1 MSKRISLLVVV
12 LSILLIGALH
22 AQTEPA
28 TTSFAL
34 PEGPIKVTVTG
45 VQGIVQYRTG
55 ADQKWTKAAE
65 GVELTE
71 GAELRTGPRS
81 AVRFM
86 IGDDQVVTLDRLGTI
101 QILKANFANGKVF
114 TDLGMKYGRTRY
126 DIESA
131 AREHDAKVRSPSSVL
146 AVRGTQFALD
156 DEAPFPPTAVS
167 LSGRVMFQDAHK
179 LVAFGAKGKGK
190 AKIDTDSDSSADT
203 ALKTTVVLPNGKFFG
218 YTDIEASR
226 TLENSLGGYAAN
238 APNSVASLVH
248 QGTIQN
254 FPVPVL
260 LIQEQLFF
268 GLNWTG
274 SGLSDV
280 SLQVTDPNGQ
290 VINKANP
297 MIPGFAAYQDAPPA
311 NAVGVGGPK
320 TVTWGS
326 IFPPGTYTITTSL
339 ISEGVEPVPVNVSLD
354 AIKDPTGQAN
364 DFAELGPNG
373 GPFIYSL
380 DPKNPTKTVTVD
392 AEAKPPAP
400 PTPPSPPSPNPP
412 TPTR

>member
-1 MSKRISLLVVV
+1 MSKRISLLVVI
-12 LSILLIGALH
+12 LSILLVGAIH

-28 TTSFAL
+28 TTSFTL

-101 QILKANFANGKVF
+101 QILKANFENGKVF

-190 AKIDTDSDSSADT
+190 AKITTETDSSANN
-203 ALKTTVVLPNGKFFG
+203 ALNNSFANPSGIFTGQTPTQQERLL
-218 YTDIEASR
+218 EASYGSKLQ
-226 TLENSLGGYAAN
+226 TLG
-238 APNSVASLVH
+238 VASLID
-248 QGTIQN
+248 QARLQN
-254 FPVPVL
+254 FPAAVVFV
-260 LIQEQLFF
+260 QEELQIEAF
-268 GLNWTG
+268 WTG
-274 SGLSDV
+274 AFGSAVDLSVRSPKGEILDAAHPTVPSGGTLQLGTAGESGAGLSTARWTE
-280 SLQVTDPNGQ
+280 Q
-290 VINKANP
+290 
-297 MIPGFAAYQDAPPA
+297 
-311 NAVGVGGPK
+311 
-320 TVTWGS
+320 
-326 IFPPGTYTITTSL
+326 FPPGQYDITTTLKTPGS
-339 ISEGVEPVPVNVSLD
+339 VNVILSVER
-354 AIKDPTGQAN
+354 DPHGFNN
-364 DFAELGPNG
+364 DFAQLVGPPG
-373 GPFIYSL
+373 GQGLPYPL
-380 DPKNPTKTVTVD
+380 DSKNPSKTVSVNVTTG
-392 AEAKPPAP
+392 KGSTPAAA
-400 PTPPSPPSPNPP
+400 SAVAIK
-412 TPTR
+412 RGR